1 MKKLKLEDTCL
12 TIEQVRELQSLGIDF
27 SNAVME
33 FTHYDNDGADEWFLT
48 IVDDYADSEFA
59 DIENMPTLTNTE
71 MLEMIPMDIEAKSK
85 KYGNQTVYLSI
96 DRHSVMYCVSGIE
109 FERGLYV
116 YISFE
121 KPLLRDALFEMI
133 KWLKTNKLI

>member
-71 MLEMIPMDIEAKSK
+71 MLEMLPTETCFCKTDKGVEVWSRWLE
-85 KYGNQTVYLSI
+85 YDGSEQ
-96 DRHSVMYCVSGIE
+96 CE
-109 FERGLYV
+109 
-116 YISFE
+116 
-121 KPLLRDALFEMI
+121 PLLRDALFEMI
-133 KWLKTNKLI
+133 KWLKTNKLM

>member
-71 MLEMIPMDIEAKSK
+71 MLEMLPTETCFCKTDKGVEVWSRWLE
-85 KYGNQTVYLSI
+85 YDGSEQ
-96 DRHSVMYCVSGIE
+96 CE
-109 FERGLYV
+109 
-116 YISFE
+116 
-121 KPLLRDALFEMI
+121 PLLRDALFEMI

>member
-71 MLEMIPMDIEAKSK
+71 MLEMLPTETCFCETDKGVEVWSRWLE
-85 KYGNQTVYLSI
+85 YDGSEQ
-96 DRHSVMYCVSGIE
+96 CE
-109 FERGLYV
+109 
-116 YISFE
+116 
-121 KPLLRDALFEMI
+121 PLLRDALFEMI

>member
-12 TIEQVRELQSLGIDF
+12 TIEQAKELKELGVDF

-71 MLEMIPMDIEAKSK
+71 MLEMLPTETCFCKTDKGVEVWSRWLE
-85 KYGNQTVYLSI
+85 YDGSEQ
-96 DRHSVMYCVSGIE
+96 CE
-109 FERGLYV
+109 
-116 YISFE
+116 
-121 KPLLRDALFEMI
+121 PLLRDALFEMI
-133 KWLKTNKLI
+133 KWLKTNKLM

>member
-12 TIEQVRELQSLGIDF
+12 TIEQAKELKELGVDF

-71 MLEMIPMDIEAKSK
+71 MLEMLPTETCFCKTDKGVEVWGRWLE
-85 KYGNQTVYLSI
+85 Y
-96 DRHSVMYCVSGIE
+96 D
-109 FERGLYV
+109 
-116 YISFE
+116 
-121 KPLLRDALFEMI
+121 LLRDALFEMI

>member
-12 TIEQVRELQSLGIDF
+12 TIEQAKELKELGVDF

-71 MLEMIPMDIEAKSK
+71 MLEMLPTETCFCKTDKGVEVWSRWLE
-85 KYGNQTVYLSI
+85 YDGSEQ
-96 DRHSVMYCVSGIE
+96 CE
-109 FERGLYV
+109 
-116 YISFE
+116 
-121 KPLLRDALFEMI
+121 PLLRDALFEMI

>member
-1 MKKLKLEDTCL
+1 MEKLKLEDTCL

-71 MLEMIPMDIEAKSK
+71 MLEMLPTETCFCKTDKGVEVWSRWLE
-85 KYGNQTVYLSI
+85 YDGSEQ
-96 DRHSVMYCVSGIE
+96 CE
-109 FERGLYV
+109 
-116 YISFE
+116 
-121 KPLLRDALFEMI
+121 PLLRDALFEMI

>member
-71 MLEMIPMDIEAKSK
+71 MLEMLPTETCFCKTDKGVEVWSRWLE
-85 KYGNQTVYLSI
+85 YDGSEQ
-96 DRHSVMYCVSGIE
+96 CE
-109 FERGLYV
+109 
-116 YISFE
+116 
-121 KPLLRDALFEMI
+121 PLLRDALFEMI
-133 KWLKTNKLI
+133 KWLKTSELPMS

>member
-1 MKKLKLEDTCL
+1 MITMVL
-12 TIEQVRELQSLGIDF
+12 T
-27 SNAVME
+27 
-33 FTHYDNDGADEWFLT
+33 NDIKFLT

-59 DIENMPTLTNTE
+59 EKSYPTLTNTE
-71 MLEMIPMDIEAKSK
+71 MMEMIPMDIEAKSK

>member
-1 MKKLKLEDTCL
+1 
-12 TIEQVRELQSLGIDF
+12 
-27 SNAVME
+27 ME
-33 FTHYDNDGADEWFLT
+33 FTHYET
-48 IVDDYADSEFA
+48 MVHEMVSDDCKHADSEFA
-59 DIENMPTLTNTE
+59 DIENIPTLTNTE

>member
-71 MLEMIPMDIEAKSK
+71 MLEMLPTETCLCKTDKGVEVWSRWLE
-85 KYGNQTVYLSI
+85 YDGSEQ
-96 DRHSVMYCVSGIE
+96 CE
-109 FERGLYV
+109 
-116 YISFE
+116 
-121 KPLLRDALFEMI
+121 PLLRDALFEMI
-133 KWLKTNKLI
+133 KWLKTNKLM

>member
-71 MLEMIPMDIEAKSK
+71 MLEMLPTETCFCKTDKGVEVWSRWLE
-85 KYGNQTVYLSI
+85 YDGSEQC
-96 DRHSVMYCVSGIE
+96 D
-109 FERGLYV
+109 
-116 YISFE
+116 
-121 KPLLRDALFEMI
+121 PLLRDALFEMI

>member
-71 MLEMIPMDIEAKSK
+71 MLEMLPTETCFCKTDKGVEVWSRWLE
-85 KYGNQTVYLSI
+85 YDGSEQ
-96 DRHSVMYCVSGIE
+96 CE
-109 FERGLYV
+109 
-116 YISFE
+116 
-121 KPLLRDALFEMI
+121 PLLRDALFEMI
-133 KWLKTNKLI
+133 KWLKTSELI

>member
-1 MKKLKLEDTCL
+1 MEKLKLEDTCL

-59 DIENMPTLTNTE
+59 DIEYMPTLTNTE
-71 MLEMIPMDIEAKSK
+71 MLEMLPTETCFCKTDKGVEVWSRWLE
-85 KYGNQTVYLSI
+85 YDGSEQ
-96 DRHSVMYCVSGIE
+96 CE
-109 FERGLYV
+109 
-116 YISFE
+116 
-121 KPLLRDALFEMI
+121 PLLRDALFEMI

>member
-71 MLEMIPMDIEAKSK
+71 MLEMLPKVMISEDESIFTLMLERSK
-85 KYGNQTVYLSI
+85 LGRYTIGYVDGETRRYSVAIFNDSI
-96 DRHSVMYCVSGIE
+96 RD
-109 FERGLYV
+109 
-116 YISFE
+116 
-121 KPLLRDALFEMI
+121 LLFDML

>member
-1 MKKLKLEDTCL
+1 MEKLKLEDTCL

-59 DIENMPTLTNTE
+59 DIEYMPTLTNTE
-71 MLEMIPMDIEAKSK
+71 MLEMLPTETCFCKTDKGVEVWSRWLE
-85 KYGNQTVYLSI
+85 YDGSEQ
-96 DRHSVMYCVSGIE
+96 CE
-109 FERGLYV
+109 
-116 YISFE
+116 
-121 KPLLRDALFEMI
+121 PLLRDALFEMI
-133 KWLKTNKLI
+133 KWLKTNKLM

>member
-71 MLEMIPMDIEAKSK
+71 MLEMLPTETCFCKTDKGVEVWSRWLE
-85 KYGNQTVYLSI
+85 YDGSEQ
-96 DRHSVMYCVSGIE
+96 CE
-109 FERGLYV
+109 
-116 YISFE
+116 
-121 KPLLRDALFEMI
+121 PLLRDALFEMI
-133 KWLKTNKLI
+133 KWLRTKKLL

>member
-12 TIEQVRELQSLGIDF
+12 TIEQVRELQSIGIDF

-71 MLEMIPMDIEAKSK
+71 MLEMLPTETCFCKTDKGVEVWSRWLE
-85 KYGNQTVYLSI
+85 YDGSEQ
-96 DRHSVMYCVSGIE
+96 CE
-109 FERGLYV
+109 
-116 YISFE
+116 
-121 KPLLRDALFEMI
+121 PLLRDALFEMI

>member
-59 DIENMPTLTNTE
+59 DIEYMPTLTNTE
-71 MLEMIPMDIEAKSK
+71 MLEMLPTETCFCKTDKGVEVWSRWLE
-85 KYGNQTVYLSI
+85 YDGSEQ
-96 DRHSVMYCVSGIE
+96 CE
-109 FERGLYV
+109 
-116 YISFE
+116 
-121 KPLLRDALFEMI
+121 PLLRDALFEMI

>member
-27 SNAVME
+27 SDATME

-71 MLEMIPMDIEAKSK
+71 MFEMLPTETCFCKTDKGVEVWSRWLEYDGSE
-85 KYGNQTVYLSI
+85 Q
-96 DRHSVMYCVSGIE
+96 CE
-109 FERGLYV
+109 
-116 YISFE
+116 
-121 KPLLRDALFEMI
+121 PLLRDALFEMI